1 MVLIHY
7 ALNKFCHCLLTLI
20 MKDDIVK
27 NVLVFYF
34 PYNENQRDQ
43 MLNEHNTFKKEKK
56 ENFFFL

>member
-1 MVLIHY
+1 
-7 ALNKFCHCLLTLI
+7 

-43 MLNEHNTFKKEKK
+43 MLNEHNTFKKKK
-56 ENFFFL
+56 IVVKMVKNV

>member
-1 MVLIHY
+1 
-7 ALNKFCHCLLTLI
+7 

-43 MLNEHNTFKKEKK
+43 MLNEHNTFKKKK
-56 ENFFFL
+56 LL

>member
-7 ALNKFCHCLLTLI
+7 ALKKFCHCLLTLI

-43 MLNEHNTFKKEKK
+43 MLNEHNTFKKYK
-56 ENFFFL
+56 LL